1 MASSTDPIAHH
12 GWTAVPRD
20 AAVILNSKPYIH
32 EPKPLLVKDIKFP
45 SDDPLVVKTQQYAKE
60 KLLSQT
66 YNHSM
71 RVYYFCERSTFTR
84 HSWII

>member
-1 MASSTDPIAHH
+1 MAADSITSH

-20 AAVILNSKPYIH
+20 AAKILNGKPYLH

-45 SDDPLVVKTQQYAKE
+45 SDDPLVKNVQTYAQKE
-60 KLLSQT
+60 LAPQT

-71 RVYYFCERSTFTR
+71 RVYYFC
-84 HSWII
+84 